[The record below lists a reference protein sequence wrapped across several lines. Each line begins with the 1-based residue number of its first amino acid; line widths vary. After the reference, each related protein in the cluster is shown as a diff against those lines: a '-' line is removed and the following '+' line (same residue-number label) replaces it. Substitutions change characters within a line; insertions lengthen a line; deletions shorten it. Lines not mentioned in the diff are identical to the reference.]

1 MSIYDFIIINCKAC
15 GKLVWDGHTS
25 AGVKTKLDTPRL
37 TIVEEIVKKVNA
49 IQTYEAH
56 RTLVSF
62 EATARIGARVVGSTY
77 NPEKVILAE
86 HRCQSFSLFESEVPN
101 YWNRQ
106 PKQEL
111 KSEEIPF

>member
-1 MSIYDFIIINCKAC
+1 MSIYDFMIINCRAC
-15 GKLVWDGHTS
+15 GKLIWEGYS
-25 AGVKTKLDTPRL
+25 SGGVKTKLDTRRL

-49 IQTYEAH
+49 LQTFEAH
-56 RTLVSF
+56 RTSVSF
-62 EATARIGARVVGSTY
+62 EATARIGARVIGSKP

-86 HRCQSFSLFESEVPN
+86 HKCESFSLFELEVPD

-106 PKQEL
+106 VKQQL